1 MRKALILA
9 ASAALAGSMLVTPIH
24 AQSVTPIPIPENS
37 KNAKTNGDQPTVS
50 QLMAYDEA
58 RIARFKAD
66 LRLKPDQEK
75 LWSKLESTL
84 KDISKRRAERVIA
97 QKDEHDKRKDAPTA
111 VERLRLDAD
120 AMAEHAANMK
130 KIADAAEP
138 LFDKLD
144 DQQKR
149 RLTRII
155 RQQAAVE
162 PAWYDPAFDEENGR
176 KRRGFHIYW

>member
-9 ASAALAGSMLVTPIH
+9 ASAALVGLALAVSVQ
-24 AQSVTPIPIPENS
+24 AQSPTPVPIPES
-37 KNAKTNGDQPTVS
+37 SPSAGPSRDQPTVN
-50 QLMAYDEA
+50 QLIAYDEA

-84 KDISKRRAERVIA
+84 RDISKQRAERVIA
-97 QKDEHDKRKDAPTA
+97 QWDERDKRKDLPTA

-130 KIADAAEP
+130 KIADVSEP
-138 LFDKLD
+138 LFDTLD
-144 DQQKR
+144 EPQRR

-155 RQQAAVE
+155 RQQAAE
-162 PAWYDPAFDEENGR
+162 PAGYDPGFDDGDGR
-176 KRRGFHIYW
+176 KRRGIHIFW